1 MPFCHA
7 DHVRRESGGVWGGGR
22 ATRIL
27 VNLVRGVVGGCLP
40 LWKHSS
46 DCSARLSRLPW
57 LSRKRRER
65 QTPFILIKANFTLLF
80 HLPVLLHELTI
91 KLYGAPRAA

>member
-1 MPFCHA
+1 M
-7 DHVRRESGGVWGGGR
+7 
-22 ATRIL
+22 L
-27 VNLVRGVVGGCLP
+27 VNLVREAWGGCLL

-46 DCSARLSRLPW
+46 DCSAQLSRLPW
-57 LSRKRRER
+57 LRTKRRER

-91 KLYGAPRAA
+91 KLYGAPRAAGVA